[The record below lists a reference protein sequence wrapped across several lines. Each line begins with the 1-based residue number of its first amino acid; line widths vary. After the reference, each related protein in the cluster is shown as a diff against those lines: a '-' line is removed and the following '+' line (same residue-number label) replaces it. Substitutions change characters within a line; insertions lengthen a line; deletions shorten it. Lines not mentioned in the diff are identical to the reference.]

1 MRKVLHFYI
10 LPLLAIL
17 FSIALVSCG
26 DDEGEAVPSY
36 ITDFLLAETGS
47 NGNVKRVVLDDG
59 TEYAITSQQIAA
71 DKADSAYRC
80 IATYTKSDRNI
91 KLYSLESVFS
101 ALPQDADSF
110 CISRDSL
117 PRDAVKMLSIWKGR
131 GYINMLLGVM
141 TTGNK
146 NHKYA
151 FSIDSIKDNT
161 EHVSLVHQRP
171 KEDAESYTDKV
182 YMSMPMQKTEDNVK
196 RFVFHVNTYDGW
208 KEYSFD

>member
-26 DDEGEAVPSY
+26 DDEGETVPSY

-110 CISRDSL
+110 SISRDSL

-161 EHVSLVHQRP
+161 EYVSLVHQRP